1 MKKGIKFRIYPN
13 REQKNIINQTLGCC
27 RLIYNK
33 GLAMRNEAYENGS
46 KIGYSQT
53 SAMLTELKRSDDF
66 SFLKAVD
73 SIALQQSLRDLDRGF
88 VNFFQKRAAHPVFK
102 SKHNHHQSYR
112 TINQRDNI
120 RIVGKR
126 IKLPKLGFVKIRQS
140 MEVDKINNVTIERTP
155 TGKYFAVLN
164 VEFEPEPLINMGGL
178 IGIDVGI
185 KDFYS
190 DSNGNVVSNP
200 KYLEKSMRK
209 LIREQ
214 RKLSRKQ
221 KGSNNRN
228 KQRVKVALVHEKITN
243 QRNDFLQKQ
252 STMLIRENQTI
263 CIEDLKVKN
272 MIRNRR
278 LAQHIASASWSKF
291 FDMLTYKS
299 VWYGN
304 DIVKVPTMYPSSQTC
319 SCCGYKNTLVKN
331 LAVRVWECP
340 KCHTVHNRDANA
352 SINILKKGLQ
362 MKSA

>member
-1 MKKGIKFRIYPN
+1 
-13 REQKNIINQTLGCC
+13 
-27 RLIYNK
+27 
-33 GLAMRNEAYENGS
+33 MRKEAYKNGK

-53 SAMLTELKRSDDF
+53 SAILTELKKCEDF
-66 SFLKAVD
+66 AFLKVAD

-88 VNFFQKRAAHPVFK
+88 VNFFQKRAAHPAFK
-102 SKHNHHQSYR
+102 SKHNRHQSYR
-112 TINQRDNI
+112 TVNQGDNI
-120 RIVGKR
+120 RIVGR
-126 IKLPKLGFVKIRQS
+126 YIKLPKLGFVKIRQS
-140 MEVDKINNVTIERTP
+140 MEVGKINNVTIECTP

-164 VEFEPEPLINMGGL
+164 VEFEPQPRPNNGGC

-185 KDFYS
+185 KEFYA

-214 RKLSRKQ
+214 RKLSRRQ
-221 KGSNNRN
+221 KDSNNRS

-263 CIEDLKVKN
+263 CIEELKVRN
-272 MIRNRR
+272 MVRNHK
-278 LAQHIASASWSKF
+278 LAQHIGSAAWSKF

-304 DIVKVPTMYPSSQTC
+304 DIVKVPAMYPSSQTC
-319 SCCGYKNTLVKN
+319 SCCGYKNPLVKN

-340 KCHTVHNRDANA
+340 DCHAVHNRDTNA
-352 SINILKKGLQ
+352 SINILNKGLQ
-362 MKSA
+362 MQSA

>member
-13 REQKNIINQTLGCC
+13 REQQNIINQTLGCC

-53 SAMLTELKRSDDF
+53 SAMLTDLKKDEKF
-66 SFLKAVD
+66 AFLKLVD

-140 MEVDKINNVTIERTP
+140 MEVGKINNVTIERTP

-164 VEFEPEPLINMGGL
+164 AEFEPEPLINMGGL

-340 KCHTVHNRDANA
+340 ECHTVHNRDANA
-352 SINILKKGLQ
+352 SINILNKGLQ

>member
-1 MKKGIKFRIYPN
+1 MQKGVKFRIDPN
-13 REQKNIINQTLGCC
+13 KEQQTIINQTLGCC

-33 GLAMRNEAYENGS
+33 ALAMRNEAYQNGN

-53 SAMLTELKRSDDF
+53 SAMLTGLKKSDDF
-66 SFLKAVD
+66 AFLKAVD

-88 VNFFQKRAAHPVFK
+88 VNFFQKRAKHPQFK
-102 SKHNHHQSYR
+102 SKHSHHQSYR
-112 TINQRDNI
+112 TINQSNNI
-120 RIVGKR
+120 RIVGKY
-126 IKLPKLGFVKIRQS
+126 IKLPKLGYVKVRQS
-140 MEVDKINNVTIERTP
+140 MEVGKINNVTIEHTP

-164 VEFEPEPLINMGGL
+164 IEFEPQPMNNKGGKV
-178 IGIDVGI
+178 GIDVGI
-185 KDFYS
+185 KEFYS

-209 LIREQ
+209 LMREQ
-214 RKLSRKQ
+214 RKLSRKE
-221 KGSNNRN
+221 KGSKNHN

-272 MIRNRR
+272 MMRNHK
-278 LAQHIASASWSKF
+278 LAQHIGSASWSKF

-319 SCCGYKNTLVKN
+319 SCCGFKNPLVKN
-331 LAVRVWECP
+331 LAIRKWECP
-340 KCHTVHNRDANA
+340 ECHTKHDRDTNA
-352 SINILKKGLQ
+352 SINILNKGLQ
-362 MKSA
+362 MQSA